1 MNLIQI
7 NQTENY
13 YLLSIPNTLTERAK
27 KINSCQWDSLNQLWK
42 YPRNISNYNSLMNE
56 FNKDIDDIKITPP
69 ELAIINQKN
78 TLAEKNRVIA
88 AQRKQIETLESEIIE
103 REHEIDRYI
112 STIISLNEKID
123 HLLSND
129 GDIENVIKKVAIKC
143 VGKNERYLKIIEEI
157 EFDLTLPIELPKKV
171 VNILKTI
178 TKTQCPKKDFVD
190 LIFEGKKVK
199 YKNLQSDHSITT
211 YSNGI
216 VTGELFGG
224 NLSILCSLI
233 GSKYLPE
240 WKGKILFIED
250 VMEEPYRID
259 RMLFQLKL
267 SGLLDEVNG
276 VILGSFRKC
285 TPKEPEKSFTLEQV
299 FEQHF
304 STFNKPVFYGAQIGH
319 VRDKFTL
326 PIGVIASMNA
336 SSGTITLVEPSVV

>member
-1 MNLIQI
+1 MSPISRRSFIPIRGTALLGAASLSLGKKELII
-7 NQTENY
+7 NNNSSSIKPARLKRGDTIAICAPAGAMENSNDIDKFKVI
-13 YLLSIPNTLTERAK
+13 LESLGLNVKVGENIPKRFGYFSASDQERASEFMSFISDDEVHGIFFIRGGWGCARILDIIDFDEIQANPK
-27 KINSCQWDSLNQLWK
+27 VIMGFSDITSLLNAITAKTGLVTFHGPGGNSTWNDYSV
-42 YPRNISNYNSLMNE
+42 NY
-56 FNKDIDDIKITPP
+56 IR
-69 ELAIINQKN
+69 Q
-78 TLAEKNRVIA
+78 
-88 AQRKQIETLESEIIE
+88 
-103 REHEIDRYI
+103 
-112 STIISLNEKID
+112 
-123 HLLSND
+123 
-129 GDIENVIKKVAIKC
+129 
-143 VGKNERYLKIIEEI
+143 
-157 EFDLTLPIELPKKV
+157 
-171 VNILKTI
+171 
-178 TKTQCPKKDFVD
+178 